1 LSKLF
6 YLFNII
12 IMSFEKLIVFP
23 FPHLLIEYLNNEPLC
38 PCCNNCSN
46 DLVQFM
52 LVNKSIYNYFKNNFW
67 KTNPLIRHRATTSI
81 MSLMPGYTYNYL
93 RDKEICSE
101 KFESTLFDDFS
112 RAVRCIKNCKS
123 LDNMANPMYQQLMIQ
138 KKLKLLKENGETFK
152 IGNNEYME
160 ESIHFLNANN
170 VEKIKFLLK
179 KFSRNIIIT
188 DNLCCGGK
196 GMTILFKI

>member
-1 LSKLF
+1 
-6 YLFNII
+6 
-12 IMSFEKLIVFP
+12 MSFEKLIVFP